1 MDLYESEPTYFRIYK
16 EQNALRLPFRAIPGL
31 GDIAAAE
38 IAEERKKEPF
48 SSIEEFG
55 ARCRHCSLA
64 TIDAMRRA
72 GAFGDIPASSQ
83 FSLFE
88 M

>member
-1 MDLYESEPTYFRIYK
+1 M
-16 EQNALRLPFRAIPGL
+16 PGL
-31 GDIAAAE
+31 GDIAAAVS
-38 IAEERKKEPF
+38 AEERKKEPF
-48 SSIEEFG
+48 SSVEEFM

-64 TIDAMRRA
+64 VVDALRMA

-88 M
+88 L